1 MKIEHI
7 SISRKQLWDQ
17 CEQAYK
23 YKYHLALK
31 SEEPEPEYFLY
42 GKLIHKVA
50 EEYVENK
57 FEKKIESICKEY
69 LDGQVLLEDKK
80 VILSQDYK
88 KKVKEH
94 LINIKKLNDRIGYE
108 GKTEWSFK
116 YDLDPPNKKI
126 LTGVIDRLIIKD
138 NKCFII
144 DYKTTKKG
152 FWRKNNDTIRKD
164 IQLMCYAM
172 VVSKTFNIDPENIR
186 AALYYLEG
194 GNLVPTKFNK
204 KMLEQIEKLLK
215 ETYERIYE
223 KKPEDVVGKIGGH
236 CRRCDFRKIC
246 PFYSLTEK
254 NSEF

>member
-23 YKYHLALK
+23 YKYHIGLK
-31 SEEPEPEYFLY
+31 SQEPEPEYFLY

-57 FEKKIESICKEY
+57 FEKKIEEIYQQYITGE
-69 LDGQVLLEDKK
+69 VLLENKK
-80 VILSQDYK
+80 VEISTEYK
-88 KKVKEH
+88 KKVSEH
-94 LINIKKLNDRIGYE
+94 LLNIKKLNERIGPE
-108 GKTEWSFK
+108 GKTEWNFR
-116 YDLDPPNKKI
+116 YDLDPPNNKI
-126 LTGVIDRLIIKD
+126 LTGVIDRLIIKND
-138 NKCFII
+138 KCFII

-172 VVSKTFNIDPENIR
+172 IVSKTFNIDPENIK

-194 GNLVPTKFNK
+194 GQLVPTRFNS
-204 KMLEQIEKLLK
+204 KMLQQTEVLLLK
-215 ETYERIYE
+215 TYNDIYN
-223 KKPEDVVGKIGGH
+223 KPADEVNGRVGQH

-246 PFYSLTEK
+246 PFYSLTEVPQ
-254 NSEF
+254 N

>member
-23 YKYHLALK
+23 YKYHLELK

-57 FEKKIESICKEY
+57 FEKKIEALYKKYI
-69 LDGQVLLEDKK
+69 DGEVLLENKK
-80 VILSQDYK
+80 VILSSEYK
-88 KKVKEH
+88 KKVKDH
-94 LINIKKLNDRIGYE
+94 LINIKKLNDRIGFE

-116 YDLDPPNKKI
+116 YDLDPPKNKI
-126 LTGVIDRLIIKD
+126 LTGVIDRLIIK
-138 NKCFII
+138 NGKCFII

-152 FWRKNNDTIRKD
+152 FWRKNSDTIRKD

-172 VVSKTFNIDPENIR
+172 VVNKTFGIEPENIR
-186 AALYYLEG
+186 AALYYLDG

-204 KMLEQIEKLLK
+204 RMLEQIEKVLK
-215 ETYERIYE
+215 ENYE
-223 KKPEDVVGKIGGH
+223 KIFEKNPEEVIGKVGNH

-246 PFYSLTEK
+246 PFYSLTER
-254 NSEF
+254 NNIY